1 MKINK
6 KINALIALGLIG
18 GLSSVESF
26 ADETPIVSTPNEE
39 KSGENG
45 NNPKKEQTKETEK
58 NITKDEKKEDNV
70 VKPLSD
76 DVKTRIK
83 PEDIKKEV
91 IVQHGKFDFSDN
103 IKTPNIKKIEVISQ
117 PDPGVLGTFK
127 AEVKVIFNDDKET
140 TVPIETIVV
149 ENEEELKK
157 VLGEN
162 TNDGNFQDHIKSML
176 VTINVVQGDSI
187 NYSKALTKY
196 DSSWKIDVIKSV
208 DTSTH
213 GNKTARIKVT
223 NKKGETAEVDVSVSV
238 IEKKNKDNNKENEK
252 EKPEDKNK
260 DDNKKVNV
268 REPVIETN
276 TQNNN
281 SNNNQGKGEPIKGE
295 VVKTGDAATIGFG
308 ATSILGGL
316 GVAINHLRKRK

>member
-127 AEVKVIFNDDKET
+127 AEVKVIFNDNKET
-140 TVPIETIVV
+140 TLPIETIVV

-162 TNDGNFQDHIKSML
+162 ANDGNFQDHIKSML

-187 NYSKALTKY
+187 DYSKALTKY

-260 DDNKKVNV
+260 DNNKKVNV

>member
-223 NKKGETAEVDVSVSV
+223 NKKGETAEVDISVSV

-252 EKPEDKNK
+252 DKTEDKNK
-260 DDNKKVNV
+260 DNNKKVNV

>member
-252 EKPEDKNK
+252 DKTEDKNK
-260 DDNKKVNV
+260 DNNKKVNV

>member
-26 ADETPIVSTPNEE
+26 ADETPVASTPNEQ
-39 KSGENG
+39 KDGENG

-58 NITKDEKKEDNV
+58 NLAKDEKKEDKV
-70 VKPLSD
+70 SQPLSD

-140 TVPIETIVV
+140 TVQIETIVV
-149 ENEEELKK
+149 ENEEELRK

-162 TNDGNFQDHIKSML
+162 TNNGNFQDHVKSML

-187 NYSKALTKY
+187 DYSKALTKY
-196 DSSWKIDVIKSV
+196 DSSWRIDVIKSV

-238 IEKKNKDNNKENEK
+238 IEKKNKDNNKEK
-252 EKPEDKNK
+252 EKDKTEDKNK
-260 DDNKKVNV
+260 DNNKKVNV

-281 SNNNQGKGEPIKGE
+281 SNNNPSKGEPIKGE
-295 VVKTGDAATIGFG
+295 VVKTGDAATVGFG
-308 ATSILGGL
+308 ITSILGGL
-316 GVAINHLRKRK
+316 GIAINHLRKRK

>member
-26 ADETPIVSTPNEE
+26 ADETPIVSTSNEQ
-39 KSGENG
+39 KDRENG
-45 NNPKKEQTKETEK
+45 DIPKKEQTKEIEK
-58 NITKDEKKEDNV
+58 NLTKDEKKEDKV
-70 VKPLSD
+70 SQPLSD

-127 AEVKVIFNDDKET
+127 AEVKVIFNDGKET

-238 IEKKNKDNNKENEK
+238 IEKKNEDNNKEK
-252 EKPEDKNK
+252 EKDKTEDKNK
-260 DDNKKVNV
+260 DNNKKVNV
-268 REPVIETN
+268 REPVVETN

-281 SNNNQGKGEPIKGE
+281 SNNNSGKGEPIKGE

>member
-26 ADETPIVSTPNEE
+26 ADETLIASTPNEE

-162 TNDGNFQDHIKSML
+162 TNNGNFQDHIKSML

-187 NYSKALTKY
+187 DYSKALTKY

-260 DDNKKVNV
+260 DNNKKVNV

>member
-58 NITKDEKKEDNV
+58 NITKDEKKENNTTQ
-70 VKPLSD
+70 PLSD

-260 DDNKKVNV
+260 DNNKKVNV

>member
-162 TNDGNFQDHIKSML
+162 TNNGNFQDHIKSML
-176 VTINVVQGDSI
+176 VTINAVQGDSI
-187 NYSKALTKY
+187 DYSKALTKY

-238 IEKKNKDNNKENEK
+238 IEKKNKDNNKEK
-252 EKPEDKNK
+252 EKDKTEDKNK

-268 REPVIETN
+268 REPVVETN

>member
-162 TNDGNFQDHIKSML
+162 TNNGNFQDHIKSML

-187 NYSKALTKY
+187 DYSKALTKY

-260 DDNKKVNV
+260 DNNKKVNV

>member
-26 ADETPIVSTPNEE
+26 ADETPVVSTSNEQ
-39 KSGENG
+39 KDGENG
-45 NNPKKEQTKETEK
+45 NNPKKEQIKETEK
-58 NITKDEKKEDNV
+58 NTTKDEKKEDNV

-140 TVPIETIVV
+140 TVQIETIVV

-162 TNDGNFQDHIKSML
+162 TNNGNFQDHIKSML

-187 NYSKALTKY
+187 DYSKALTKY

-238 IEKKNKDNNKENEK
+238 IEKKNKDNNKEK
-252 EKPEDKNK
+252 EKDKTEDKNK